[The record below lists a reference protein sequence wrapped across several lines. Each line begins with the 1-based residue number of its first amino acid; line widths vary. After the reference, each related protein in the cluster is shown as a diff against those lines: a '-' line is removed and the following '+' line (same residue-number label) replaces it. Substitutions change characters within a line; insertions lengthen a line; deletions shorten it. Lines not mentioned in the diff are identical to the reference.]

1 MFWCTKRIRF
11 HFWWGTKQ
19 RDQKHDTG
27 NNRDIISG
35 LQTLQKTVFS
45 DIFLFSYKQCTIVPF
60 LLKNWLAHYKKM
72 SEKSV
77 FRKAWSPEWRHNRS
91 QCPVFGLA
99 VLIPH
104 WKWNLT
110 CLVHQNTGKENR
122 YWKFF
127 FAIHVSTLRRF
138 NQTNKKNSVIRTL
151 KACSLRYSWRLKC
164 TFLNL
169 AIYFCNLHKLTILL
183 WYEKFYTTWNKFHQ
197 LCQQRK
203 YTKNLQ

>member
-1 MFWCTKRIRF
+1 MVYYLLSLWYFSTLENCALE
-11 HFWWGTKQ
+11 KQ
-19 RDQKHDTG
+19 
-27 NNRDIISG
+27 ISP
-35 LQTLQKTVFS
+35 T
-45 DIFLFSYKQCTIVPF
+45 FSYF
-60 LLKNWLAHYKKM
+60 LINNTLLYHFLANWLAHNKKM

-77 FRKAWSPEWRHNRS
+77 FCKAWSPEWRHNRS

-169 AIYFCNLHKLTILL
+169 AIYFCNLHKLTILQ
-183 WYEKFYTTWNKFHQ
+183 W
-197 LCQQRK
+197 
-203 YTKNLQ
+203 